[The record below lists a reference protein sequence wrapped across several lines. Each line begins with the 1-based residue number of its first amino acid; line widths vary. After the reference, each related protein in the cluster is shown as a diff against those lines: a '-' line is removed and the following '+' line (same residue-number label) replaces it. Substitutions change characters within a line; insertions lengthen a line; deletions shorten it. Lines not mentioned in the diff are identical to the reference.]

1 MSFDV
6 KVSMV
11 VKFQNVRWITV
22 CNKFVTIYKN
32 DFFDTVVAFV
42 AFYFNIPIVKMVNK
56 YAEKTSV
63 ITATATASGISLYSI
78 IDLAVVLDAK
88 AATSRW

>member
-1 MSFDV
+1 
-6 KVSMV
+6 
-11 VKFQNVRWITV
+11 
-22 CNKFVTIYKN
+22 
-32 DFFDTVVAFV
+32 
-42 AFYFNIPIVKMVNK
+42 MVNK

-63 ITATATASGISLYSI
+63 ITATASGISLYSI

>member
-1 MSFDV
+1 M
-6 KVSMV
+6 
-11 VKFQNVRWITV
+11 
-22 CNKFVTIYKN
+22 
-32 DFFDTVVAFV
+32 

-63 ITATATASGISLYSI
+63 ITATASGISLYSI

-88 AATSRW
+88 AATSRWYKSYYFVGIFIFCAAQQFKIYTLNKLILLNY

>member
-1 MSFDV
+1 
-6 KVSMV
+6 MV

-22 CNKFVTIYKN
+22 CNEFVTISKN
-32 DFFDTVVAFV
+32 DLIDTIFAFV

-63 ITATATASGISLYSI
+63 ITATASGISLYSI

-88 AATSRW
+88 AATSRWYKS

>member
-1 MSFDV
+1 MSFAV
-6 KVSMV
+6 KVSIGG
-11 VKFQNVRWITV
+11 KFQNVRWITV
-22 CNKFVTIYKN
+22 CNKFVTISKN
-32 DFFDTVVAFV
+32 DLNDTIFAFV

-63 ITATATASGISLYSI
+63 ITATASGISLYSI
-78 IDLAVVLDAK
+78 IDLAVVPDAK